1 MNDQQAAMSEALRE
15 PMRVLLEQLRAGA
28 DIEVALVALR
38 EATNGFLM
46 SIATVMKALN
56 ISLVDARYLIE
67 TSPAFTSE
75 HAVDAEV
82 RRELLD
88 RIAPQI
94 QAARQARP
102 QDPDYARND
111 LDGMGHQG
119 QQSRS

>member
-46 SIATVMKALN
+46 SIATAMKALN

-94 QAARQARP
+94 EAARQARP
-102 QDPDYARND
+102 QDPDYVRND
-111 LDGMGHQG
+111 LDGTGHQG